1 MACGEPVGR
10 PNHLLQARPSTFNDE
25 IQERHRCAALV
36 VDRTKGDSLD
46 YTLDR
51 EGDGVDADVHDGPDG
66 HSRVRECRAAL
77 RLQFRITFSE
87 EVSRFLFMW
96 VVFLGAVLTLRD
108 NGHLGVHM
116 FTKLLPFAGKRICK
130 LISDVTTLACCGLI
144 THGGWSIVKLEI
156 KNVAPISEIPLGAVF
171 TGLLVCSIGMGIL
184 LIGSIWRNLKGE
196 MGEAEMCPD
205 FEDVM

>member
-1 MACGEPVGR
+1 MITRWIVKGMEWTLMSMMALMVILVFGNVVLRYG
-10 PNHLLQARPSTFNDE
+10 FNS
-25 IQERHRCAALV
+25 
-36 VDRTKGDSLD
+36 G
-46 YTLDR
+46 
-51 EGDGVDADVHDGPDG
+51 
-66 HSRVRECRAAL
+66 
-77 RLQFRITFSE
+77 ITFSE

-130 LISDVTTLACCGLI
+130 LISDITTLACCGLI
-144 THGGWSIVKLEI
+144 THGGWAIVKLEI